1 MSRTFHPKVD
11 VAGDVFEGLF
21 DKEKRTISKASLEK
35 FFETS
40 QGESPPPTLTKD
52 EYDVTEAFNEFILV
66 GENFATAGG
75 EDVHLPFPHSP
86 FHSPHHHS

>member
-1 MSRTFHPKVD
+1 M
-11 VAGDVFEGLF
+11 F

-40 QGESPPPTLTKD
+40 QGESPPPTLTQD

-75 EDVHLPFPHSP
+75 EGGKASISPFPLFPHPSMYSP
-86 FHSPHHHS
+86 RHHS